1 MTVGRRLV
9 RQPQTLW
16 ARKALFQVH
25 LWTGIGVGLYIFAI
39 SLSGSAIV
47 FRREIARL
55 AWSAPAVSPTGKI
68 LSREELSAA
77 VKKAYPRFDVAAVT
91 FSKKPDRAAEVLLTR
106 GQRRVERAFNP
117 YSGVDLG
124 AIGTDEPKVMIW
136 LVKFHDDLLAGHTG
150 RLYNGVGAIL
160 VTVLCAT
167 GILIWWPGVTRWWR
181 SLILRRRVGWA
192 RFNWDLHSAVG
203 FWMFAF
209 VLMWGIS
216 GIYLSFPDPFT
227 NLVDYLQP
235 LGANSVETRS
245 GDEVL
250 AWLARIHFGRAYGTS
265 VKWLWTLLGFVPV
278 ILFLTGSIMWWHRVL
293 KPAVRKRKQPATG
306 TATSEAAGVRSP
318 KPQLEI

>member
-1 MTVGRRLV
+1 MTLGQRLA
-9 RQPQTLW
+9 RQPQGVWL
-16 ARKALFQVH
+16 RKALFQVH
-25 LWTGIGVGLYIFAI
+25 LWTGICVGLYIFTI
-39 SLSGSAIV
+39 SISGSAIV

-55 AWSAPAVSPTGKI
+55 AWSSPTVVPTARI
-68 LSREELSAA
+68 LTAQELGAV
-77 VKKAYPRFDVAAVT
+77 VKKAYPRFEVVKVT
-91 FSKKPDRAAEVLLTR
+91 FSKKQDRAAEVLIAR
-106 GQRRVERAFNP
+106 GQRQVERAFNP
-117 YSGVDLG
+117 YTGKDLG
-124 AIGTDEPKVMIW
+124 AIGNDEPKIMYW
-136 LVKFHDDLLAGHTG
+136 LVRFHDDLLAGHTG

-181 SLILRRRVGWA
+181 SLILRRKVGWA

-209 VLMWGIS
+209 VLMWGVS
-216 GIYLSFPDPFT
+216 GIYLAFPEPFT

-235 LGANSVETRS
+235 LDANSRDTRT

-278 ILFLTGSIMWWHRVL
+278 ILFVTGAIMWWHRVL
-293 KPAVRKRKQPATG
+293 KPALRKSQRFKSEVGSVQ
-306 TATSEAAGVRSP
+306 TSDL
-318 KPQLEI
+318 KLEV